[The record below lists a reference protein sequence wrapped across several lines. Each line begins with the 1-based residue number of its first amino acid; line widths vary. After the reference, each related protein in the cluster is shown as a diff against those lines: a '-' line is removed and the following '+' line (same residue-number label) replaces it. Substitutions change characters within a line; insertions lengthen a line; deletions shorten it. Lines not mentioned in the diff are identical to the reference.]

1 MDGLE
6 KEDGKWGLKNEE
18 NPQVPG
24 LRPSKGI
31 LTDHGAGNSSLS
43 SELNNEIA
51 TQKDISIDIKHRIR
65 QLNDRVVT
73 LEITLATIAEKV
85 DSSLKCMT
93 EIQGALQGSVTNKQ
107 STVEWYNMLHDE
119 TWVGLCVSLFQ
130 FDVAIQ
136 LSE

>member
-6 KEDGKWGLKNEE
+6 KEGGKWGLKNEE

-24 LRPSKGI
+24 LRPSKGF

-43 SELNNEIA
+43 SELINEIA

-65 QLNDRVVT
+65 QLNDRVVA

-85 DSSLKCMT
+85 NSSL
-93 EIQGALQGSVTNKQ
+93 
-107 STVEWYNMLHDE
+107 
-119 TWVGLCVSLFQ
+119 
-130 FDVAIQ
+130 
-136 LSE
+136 